1 MNIKE
6 IFSKDLFRPIN
17 GVVKADQQDEAIV
30 WQELDE
36 YVVTRELDKHFRIF
50 FDSYG
55 KSIGISKDP
64 NISGRIGVWI
74 SGFFGSGKSHFLKI
88 LSYIL
93 ANKQAHN
100 PNSDEKRQAMDF
112 FKAKLGSD
120 PMLLA
125 DVSRSAQTGTDVVLF
140 NIDSKADPRDGH
152 ERLMKVFWKVFYELQ
167 GFCGEAPH
175 IAEMERYL
183 QSKGKL
189 DAFHAAFKE
198 RAGSEWEQ
206 ERDAWALNG
215 DEIIESL
222 ASATGMSLDAAKD
235 WFEKAENNINL
246 SPEAFSKRVK
256 EYLDTRGN
264 NSRVIF
270 LVDEV
275 GQFIGSDTQLM
286 LNLQTIT
293 EDLGRVCQG
302 RAWVVVTSQ
311 EDIDAI
317 IGDIRASKANDFSKI
332 QGRFTTRLSLSSANT
347 DEVIQTRLLEKVSD
361 ADKELKKLFEAK
373 GDILRNQLS
382 FTSDSAT
389 LRGFKT
395 VDDFTKNYPFAPY
408 HFPLVQKI
416 FEAIRKAGA
425 TGLHLSRGE
434 RSMLDAFQSAAK
446 TVAGKPLGALVP
458 LYEFYPS
465 IESFLDTSVKRTIS
479 QANEN
484 TGLKNPF
491 DAKLLQVLFLI
502 RYIDLLK
509 PNIDN
514 LTTLCIDEVDTDRLK
529 LKREIEA
536 SLQRLEKETL
546 INRNG
551 DLFFFL
557 TNEEREVGREIKG
570 VDLSAN
576 DQTKVLAELIFTEVL
591 GDVNKFKYKPYR
603 RDYDLTRLCDGHPFT
618 SKVDAELTV
627 EIISPLHDEYSLF
640 SESKCIMHSHEHEGR
655 LVLRLGDT
663 QDWDREL
670 QVLVKTEKYI
680 RQKNDAGI
688 TPTLKR
694 ILQDR
699 ADENRIRK
707 TRLIQMLEHAIQD
720 AEVFAMGQKIPLKAN
735 QARSVV
741 DEGLEYLVKNL
752 YTKFSYLQYLCD
764 NPQNEV
770 KAVLLADD
778 LAKLPMDNSEGNP
791 GALQEIR
798 TWLDLM
804 AAKNQVVIL
813 NELVERFAKKPYG
826 WPEWETILLVAK
838 LVKCGEISAII
849 DGAPVQAQDACAPFQ
864 KTGQW
869 KTVKLIKKK
878 IPTKEEVEKAQK
890 LGKDL
895 FGGIQPPGSEEL
907 KANIQSE
914 LNKWEKSLRAWSVLA
929 ETGNYPGGKEIAS
942 GIKLL
947 DSLLRI
953 KDTFEFI
960 TQVNQKRDDL
970 LDLSDNM
977 HDLTDFHG
985 KQKPTWEKLRKAL
998 HEFDDNKEMLHS
1010 HPEAGS
1016 ALTRMNEILRAPAP
1030 YGMLKDVEGLI
1041 LKVKEANDALV
1052 EEKRKQ
1058 ALATVDEQIA
1068 HFDQHK
1074 DSALYDKV
1082 VSPLKTLKQ
1091 KVAEEPSI
1099 PHISHYLATLN
1110 EMVEKGFK
1118 TISEVVDPKKPE
1130 KKTKPI
1136 KTLKLASLSDKPY
1149 LENESDINEF
1159 IDTLKEN
1166 LLEAIKNDSLVK
1178 LL

>member
-1 MNIKE
+1 
-6 IFSKDLFRPIN
+6 
-17 GVVKADQQDEAIV
+17 
-30 WQELDE
+30 
-36 YVVTRELDKHFRIF
+36 
-50 FDSYG
+50 
-55 KSIGISKDP
+55 
-64 NISGRIGVWI
+64 
-74 SGFFGSGKSHFLKI
+74 
-88 LSYIL
+88 
-93 ANKQAHN
+93 
-100 PNSDEKRQAMDF
+100 
-112 FKAKLGSD
+112 
-120 PMLLA
+120 
-125 DVSRSAQTGTDVVLF
+125 
-140 NIDSKADPRDGH
+140 
-152 ERLMKVFWKVFYELQ
+152 
-167 GFCGEAPH
+167 
-175 IAEMERYL
+175 
-183 QSKGKL
+183 
-189 DAFHAAFKE
+189 
-198 RAGSEWEQ
+198 
-206 ERDAWALNG
+206 
-215 DEIIESL
+215 
-222 ASATGMSLDAAKD
+222 
-235 WFEKAENNINL
+235 
-246 SPEAFSKRVK
+246 
-256 EYLDTRGN
+256 
-264 NSRVIF
+264 
-270 LVDEV
+270 
-275 GQFIGSDTQLM
+275 
-286 LNLQTIT
+286 
-293 EDLGRVCQG
+293 
-302 RAWVVVTSQ
+302 
-311 EDIDAI
+311 
-317 IGDIRASKANDFSKI
+317 
-332 QGRFTTRLSLSSANT
+332 
-347 DEVIQTRLLEKVSD
+347 
-361 ADKELKKLFEAK
+361 
-373 GDILRNQLS
+373 
-382 FTSDSAT
+382 
-389 LRGFKT
+389 
-395 VDDFTKNYPFAPY
+395 
-408 HFPLVQKI
+408 
-416 FEAIRKAGA
+416 
-425 TGLHLSRGE
+425 
-434 RSMLDAFQSAAK
+434 
-446 TVAGKPLGALVP
+446 
-458 LYEFYPS
+458 
-465 IESFLDTSVKRTIS
+465 
-479 QANEN
+479 
-484 TGLKNPF
+484 
-491 DAKLLQVLFLI
+491 
-502 RYIDLLK
+502 
-509 PNIDN
+509 
-514 LTTLCIDEVDTDRLK
+514 
-529 LKREIEA
+529 
-536 SLQRLEKETL
+536 
-546 INRNG
+546 
-551 DLFFFL
+551 
-557 TNEEREVGREIKG
+557 
-570 VDLSAN
+570 
-576 DQTKVLAELIFTEVL
+576 
-591 GDVNKFKYKPYR
+591 
-603 RDYDLTRLCDGHPFT
+603 
-618 SKVDAELTV
+618 
-627 EIISPLHDEYSLF
+627 
-640 SESKCIMHSHEHEGR
+640 
-655 LVLRLGDT
+655 
-663 QDWDREL
+663 
-670 QVLVKTEKYI
+670 
-680 RQKNDAGI
+680 
-688 TPTLKR
+688 
-694 ILQDR
+694 
-699 ADENRIRK
+699 
-707 TRLIQMLEHAIQD
+707 
-720 AEVFAMGQKIPLKAN
+720 
-735 QARSVV
+735 
-741 DEGLEYLVKNL
+741 
-752 YTKFSYLQYLCD
+752 
-764 NPQNEV
+764 
-770 KAVLLADD
+770 
-778 LAKLPMDNSEGNP
+778 
-791 GALQEIR
+791 
-798 TWLDLM
+798 M